1 MTKEDTNRIFSENLK
16 RLLKSRDMQQLEL
29 ARRLGT
35 GAATVNDWVKG
46 RSTPRT
52 PALQK
57 IAAVF
62 GCEMS
67 DLLTEGAS
75 CAPQA
80 ETELKAAFFGGYAD
94 DLSEQEIDELWND
107 AKDYFTYRIGQMKKR
122 RE

>member
-1 MTKEDTNRIFSENLK
+1 MSKEEVSRIFSENLQ
-16 RLLKSRDMQQLEL
+16 RLLKSKDMQQSEL
-29 ARRLGT
+29 ARRIGT

-67 DLLTEGAS
+67 ELLQENAELV
-75 CAPQA
+75 PQG

-94 DLSEQEIDELWND
+94 DLSEEEIDALWND
-107 AKDYFTYRIGQMKKR
+107 AKDYFTYRIEQIKKR

>member
-1 MTKEDTNRIFSENLK
+1 MSKEEVSRIFSENLN
-16 RLLKSRDMQQLEL
+16 RLLKEKDMQQSEL
-29 ARRLGT
+29 ARRVGT

-46 RSTPRT
+46 RSMPRT

-62 GCEMS
+62 GCGMS
-67 DLLTEGAS
+67 DLLSANSGEGNH
-75 CAPQA
+75 A

-94 DLSEQEIDELWND
+94 DLSEEEIDELWND

>member
-1 MTKEDTNRIFSENLK
+1 MSKEEVSRIFSENLN
-16 RLLKSRDMQQLEL
+16 RLLSEKDMQQLEL
-29 ARRLGT
+29 ARRVGT

-46 RSTPRT
+46 RSMPRT

-67 DLLTEGAS
+67 DLLS
-75 CAPQA
+75 A
-80 ETELKAAFFGGYAD
+80 ELSGSSHGESELKAAFFGGYAD
-94 DLSEQEIDELWND
+94 DLSEEEIEELWND
-107 AKDYFTYRIGQMKKR
+107 AKDYFTYRIGQIKKR